1 MGEGL
6 KHKRVRMADDPIPA
20 DLREFIQRYIDS
32 VAHLEA
38 LLLLRA
44 NTQTSWDVAA
54 TARRLYTTEQQAEE
68 VLAQLYAEGLISRES
83 ELYRY
88 AGQAPET
95 LAMID
100 RLAES
105 YSKQLIPITN
115 LIHGKPRRIRQFAD
129 AFKLRKDR

>member
-1 MGEGL
+1 
-6 KHKRVRMADDPIPA
+6 MADDPIPA

-44 NTQTSWDVAA
+44 NPQTTWDVPA
-54 TARRLYTTEQQAEE
+54 TAGRLYTSENQAEE
-68 VLAQLYAEGLISRES
+68 VLVQLCAEGLISRES
-83 ELYRY
+83 DLYRY
-88 AGQAPET
+88 ASQSPET

-100 RLAES
+100 RLAEL

-129 AFKLRKDR
+129 AFKIRKDR

>member
-1 MGEGL
+1 
-6 KHKRVRMADDPIPA
+6 MADEPIPA
-20 DLREFIQRYIDS
+20 DLREFILRFIDS

-44 NTQTSWDVAA
+44 NPQTAWGVLA
-54 TARRLYTTEQQAEE
+54 TAQRLYTTEKQAAE
-68 VLAQLYAEGLISRES
+68 VLAQLCAEGLIICEND
-83 ELYRY
+83 LYRY
-88 AGQAPET
+88 HGQPSET

-105 YSKQLIPITN
+105 YAKQLIPITN

-129 AFKLRKDR
+129 AFKFRKDR

>member
-1 MGEGL
+1 MTNE
-6 KHKRVRMADDPIPA
+6 PIPA
-20 DLREFIQRYIDS
+20 DLRDFILRFIDS

-44 NTQTSWDVAA
+44 NSGRSWSAPAVAA
-54 TARRLYTTEQQAEE
+54 RLYTSETQVSE
-68 VLAQLYAEGLISRES
+68 VLAQLCNEGLIGREGD
-83 ELYRY
+83 LYRY
-88 AGQAPET
+88 VGQPAEMLT
-95 LAMID
+95 LID
-100 RLAES
+100 RLAEF

>member
-1 MGEGL
+1 MTDE
-6 KHKRVRMADDPIPA
+6 PIPA
-20 DLREFIQRYIDS
+20 DLRDFILRYIDS

-44 NTQTSWDVAA
+44 NPQASWGVPAVAA
-54 TARRLYTTEQQAEE
+54 RLYTTEMQAAE
-68 VLAQLYAEGLISRES
+68 VLAQLCNEGLIASES

-88 AGQAPET
+88 GGQSPET

-100 RLAES
+100 RLAEF
-105 YSKQLIPITN
+105 YAKQLIPITN

-129 AFKLRKDR
+129 AFKFRKDR

>member
-1 MGEGL
+1 
-6 KHKRVRMADDPIPA
+6 MADDPIPA
-20 DLREFIQRYIDS
+20 DLREFILRYVDS

-44 NTQTSWDVAA
+44 NPQTAWDIAA
-54 TARRLYTTEQQAEE
+54 TARRLYTSEHQAEE
-68 VLAQLYAEGLISRES
+68 VLGQLCAEGLIARES
-83 ELYRY
+83 DLYRY
-88 AGQAPET
+88 AGQSAET

-100 RLAES
+100 RLAEF

-129 AFKLRKDR
+129 AFKFRKDR

>member
-1 MGEGL
+1 MDE
-6 KHKRVRMADDPIPA
+6 PIPA
-20 DLREFIQRYIDS
+20 DLRDFILRYIDS

-44 NTQTSWDVAA
+44 NPQTSWDVPAVAA
-54 TARRLYTTEQQAEE
+54 RLYTSEAQAGE
-68 VLAQLYAEGLISRES
+68 VLAQLCGEGLIAS
-83 ELYRY
+83 ENDLYRY
-88 AGQAPET
+88 AGQSAET

-100 RLAES
+100 RLAEF

-129 AFKLRKDR
+129 AFKFRKDN